1 VLVDVDEIANN
12 DLEAL
17 TRRASITDKEAHL
30 RRIFVALN
38 ADDTEQDS
46 DATGPPAR
54 QVAGREARSR
64 PAEQPG
70 TWPDNELAHCR
81 QLAEEGDA
89 ASARRVAEL
98 LELTHQDTEA
108 AVWWHRAA
116 DAGDPDAI
124 LYVQEFYTA

>member
-1 VLVDVDEIANN
+1 MDVDEISHN

-46 DATGPPAR
+46 ATEVPAR
-54 QVAGREARSR
+54 HPAGRDPVSR

-81 QLAEEGDA
+81 QLAEKGDA

-108 AVWWHRAA
+108 AAWWHRAA
-116 DAGDPDAI
+116 NAGDKDAI
-124 LYVQEFYTA
+124 LYVQEFHTA

>member
-1 VLVDVDEIANN
+1 VDVDEISN

-38 ADDTEQDS
+38 ADDTKQDS
-46 DATGPPAR
+46 AAEVSARHPADR
-54 QVAGREARSR
+54 DSVSR
-64 PAEQPG
+64 PAEQSG

-81 QLAEEGDA
+81 QLAEKGDA

-108 AVWWHRAA
+108 AAWWHRAA
-116 DAGDPDAI
+116 NAGDQDAI

>member
-1 VLVDVDEIANN
+1 MFVDVDEIAHN

-30 RRIFVALN
+30 RRIFLALN

-46 DATGPPAR
+46 DPTGLPAR
-54 QVAGREARSR
+54 HSAGREARSR
-64 PAEQPG
+64 LAEQPE
-70 TWPDNELAHCR
+70 TWPYNELSHCR

-98 LELTHQDTEA
+98 LELTHQGTEA
-108 AVWWHRAA
+108 AAWWHRAA
-116 DAGDPDAI
+116 NAGDQDAI